1 MSLGAL
7 SDTIDALHAAGYP
20 PVFILMYDQAWLLCE
35 RLFPLMEALMGPEV
49 ALDTSIFAWS
59 LRRATPLR
67 TTSTTRKAS
76 SEAHSSKESTATHAI
91 GDNFG
96 VPHRDSRYSDCH
108 TVEGQ
113 PTEISYWL
121 PLVDV
126 TPDSGCMLVVP
137 AQHDPLFAASN
148 HPLHMKPT
156 EAMPWAHIRGA
167 RMCTYF
173 AVTVGC
179 VAEYLSS
186 RLPSITRHRLRDRA
200 GKSLARAGNAWN
212 KSRKMHAC
220 N

>member
-1 MSLGAL
+1 
-7 SDTIDALHAAGYP
+7 
-20 PVFILMYDQAWLLCE
+20 MYDQAWLLCE

-49 ALDTSIFAWS
+49 ALDTPIFAWS

-113 PTEISYWL
+113 PTEISCWL

-156 EAMPWAHIRGA
+156 EAMPWAHIRALSGRYLA
-167 RMCTYF
+167 MESQFDTLGILLRLF
-173 AVTVGC
+173 LRPR
-179 VAEYLSS
+179 AEKVDCY
-186 RLPSITRHRLRDRA
+186 
-200 GKSLARAGNAWN
+200 GF
-212 KSRKMHAC
+212 HAAYSFM
-220 N
+220 